1 MRDRRENYRSMS
13 CPRLRILF
21 WIRLSMRPSTRSR
34 PVPVLPL
41 LLSLGVDHRKSSF
54 NSLVTPLEASII
66 LLTFSESE
74 S

>member
-1 MRDRRENYRSMS
+1 MS
-13 CPRLRILF
+13 CDRLRILP
-21 WIRLSMRPSTRSR
+21 WIRLSIRPSTRFGRSPSFR
-34 PVPVLPL
+34 FC
-41 LLSLGVDHRKSSF
+41 SASGVDHRKSSF

>member
-1 MRDRRENYRSMS
+1 MS
-13 CPRLRILF
+13 QAAHSVLDTALNET
-21 WIRLSMRPSTRSR
+21 LHAVR

>member
-1 MRDRRENYRSMS
+1 MPPAAHAALDKTLNAT
-13 CPRLRILF
+13 LDAV
-21 WIRLSMRPSTRSR
+21 R

-41 LLSLGVDHRKSSF
+41 LLSLGVDQRKSSF
-54 NSLVTPLEASII
+54 NSLVTRLEASII

>member
-1 MRDRRENYRSMS
+1 MS
-13 CPRLRILF
+13 QAAYSVLDTALNET
-21 WIRLSMRPSTRSR
+21 LHAVR

-41 LLSLGVDHRKSSF
+41 LLSLGVDQRKSSF
-54 NSLVTPLEASII
+54 NSLVTLLEASII

>member
-1 MRDRRENYRSMS
+1 MAAAAYSVLDTALNET
-13 CPRLRILF
+13 LHAV
-21 WIRLSMRPSTRSR
+21 R
-34 PVPVLPL
+34 PVPILPL
-41 LLSLGVDHRKSSF
+41 LLSLGVDQRKSSF